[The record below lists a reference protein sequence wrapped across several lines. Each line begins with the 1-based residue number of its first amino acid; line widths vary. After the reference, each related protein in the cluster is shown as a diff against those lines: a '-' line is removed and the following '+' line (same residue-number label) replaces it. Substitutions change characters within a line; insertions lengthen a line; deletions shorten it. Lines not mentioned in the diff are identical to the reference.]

1 MYSIIS
7 KAHKN
12 KINLNT
18 SIKIDKAFI
27 VQGDGII
34 KDLENIQNLT
44 ILELLTFMII
54 YSDNTATN
62 ILIDLIGFDFIN
74 ENAKILN
81 LKNTSLNRKMMDFEK
96 INNGIDNFTSASD
109 LTIILE
115 YIYYYS
121 DNYFRNIMIDILKN
135 QKIKGGLDLHLP
147 KDLIIGH
154 KTGDLDHLEHDVG
167 IVFLEN
173 NNYIICV
180 LTKNIINLD
189 AKKLIGE
196 ISKITF
202 DFFQK
207 KKDLRINLSLF
218 SILQDDMLQNVLL

>member
-121 DNYFRNIMIDILKN
+121 DNYFRNLMIDILQN
-135 QKIKGGLDLHLP
+135 QKIKGGLDLELP
-147 KDLIIGH
+147 KDVIIGH
-154 KTGDLDHLEHDVG
+154 KTGDLDYLEHDVG

-173 NNYIICV
+173 SNYIICV
-180 LTKNIINLD
+180 LTKNIINPD
-189 AKKLIGE
+189 AQKLIGE

-202 DFFQK
+202 DFFNK
-207 KKDLRINLSLF
+207 KELKN
-218 SILQDDMLQNVLL
+218 

>member
-1 MYSIIS
+1 MYSLIS
-7 KAHKN
+7 KAYKN
-12 KINLNT
+12 KIELNT
-18 SIKIDKAFI
+18 SIEVQKDLI

-34 KDLENIQNLT
+34 KNLENIQNLT

-74 ENAKILN
+74 ENEKILN

-121 DNYFRNIMIDILKN
+121 DNYFRNLMIDILQN

-147 KDLIIGH
+147 KDVIIGH
-154 KTGDLDHLEHDVG
+154 KTGDLDYLEHDVG

-173 NNYIICV
+173 SNYIICV
-180 LTKNIINLD
+180 LTKNIINPD
-189 AKKLIGE
+189 AQKLIGE

-202 DFFQK
+202 DFFNK
-207 KKDLRINLSLF
+207 KKT
-218 SILQDDMLQNVLL
+218 

>member
-121 DNYFRNIMIDILKN
+121 DNYFRNLMIDILQN

-147 KDLIIGH
+147 KDVIIGH
-154 KTGDLDHLEHDVG
+154 KTGDLDYLEHDVG

-173 NNYIICV
+173 SNYIICV
-180 LTKNIINLD
+180 LTKNIINPD
-189 AKKLIGE
+189 AQKLIGE

-202 DFFQK
+202 DFFNK
-207 KKDLRINLSLF
+207 KELKN
-218 SILQDDMLQNVLL
+218 

>member
-109 LTIILE
+109 LAIILE

-121 DNYFRNIMIDILKN
+121 DNYFRNLMIDILQN
-135 QKIKGGLDLHLP
+135 QKIKGGLDLELP
-147 KDLIIGH
+147 KDVIIGH
-154 KTGDLDHLEHDVG
+154 KTGDLDYLEHDVG

-173 NNYIICV
+173 SNYIICV
-180 LTKNIINLD
+180 LTKNIINPD
-189 AKKLIGE
+189 AQKLIGE

-202 DFFQK
+202 DFFNK
-207 KKDLRINLSLF
+207 KELKN
-218 SILQDDMLQNVLL
+218 

>member
-62 ILIDLIGFDFIN
+62 ILIDLIGFDCIN

-121 DNYFRNIMIDILKN
+121 DNYFRNLMIDILQN
-135 QKIKGGLDLHLP
+135 QKIKGGLDLELP
-147 KDLIIGH
+147 KDVIIGH
-154 KTGDLDHLEHDVG
+154 KTGDLDYLEHDVG

-173 NNYIICV
+173 SNYIICV
-180 LTKNIINLD
+180 LTKNIINPD
-189 AKKLIGE
+189 AQKLIGE

-202 DFFQK
+202 DFFNK
-207 KKDLRINLSLF
+207 KELKN
-218 SILQDDMLQNVLL
+218 

>member
-62 ILIDLIGFDFIN
+62 ILIDLIGFDCIN

-109 LTIILE
+109 LAIILE

-121 DNYFRNIMIDILKN
+121 DNYFRNLMIDILQN
-135 QKIKGGLDLHLP
+135 QKIKGGLDLELP
-147 KDLIIGH
+147 KDVIIGH
-154 KTGDLDHLEHDVG
+154 KTGDLDYLEHDVG

-173 NNYIICV
+173 SNYIICV
-180 LTKNIINLD
+180 LTKNIINPD
-189 AKKLIGE
+189 AQKLIGE

-202 DFFQK
+202 DFFNK
-207 KKDLRINLSLF
+207 KELKN
-218 SILQDDMLQNVLL
+218 

>member
-62 ILIDLIGFDFIN
+62 ILIDLIGFDCIN

-121 DNYFRNIMIDILKN
+121 DNYFRNLMIDILQN
-135 QKIKGGLDLHLP
+135 QKIKGGLDLELP
-147 KDLIIGH
+147 KDVIIGH
-154 KTGDLDHLEHDVG
+154 KTGDLDYLEHDVG

-173 NNYIICV
+173 SNYIICV
-180 LTKNIINLD
+180 LTKNIINPD
-189 AKKLIGE
+189 AQKLIGE

-202 DFFQK
+202 NFFNK
-207 KKDLRINLSLF
+207 KKHPPA
-218 SILQDDMLQNVLL
+218 

>member
-62 ILIDLIGFDFIN
+62 ILIDLIGFDCIN

-109 LTIILE
+109 LAIILE

-207 KKDLRINLSLF
+207 KRT
-218 SILQDDMLQNVLL
+218 

>member
-74 ENAKILN
+74 ENEKILN

-121 DNYFRNIMIDILKN
+121 DNYFRNLMIDILQN

-147 KDLIIGH
+147 KDVIIGH
-154 KTGDLDHLEHDVG
+154 KTGDLDYLEHDVG

-173 NNYIICV
+173 SNYIICV
-180 LTKNIINLD
+180 LTKNIINPD
-189 AKKLIGE
+189 AQKLIGE

-202 DFFQK
+202 DFFNK
-207 KKDLRINLSLF
+207 KELKN
-218 SILQDDMLQNVLL
+218 